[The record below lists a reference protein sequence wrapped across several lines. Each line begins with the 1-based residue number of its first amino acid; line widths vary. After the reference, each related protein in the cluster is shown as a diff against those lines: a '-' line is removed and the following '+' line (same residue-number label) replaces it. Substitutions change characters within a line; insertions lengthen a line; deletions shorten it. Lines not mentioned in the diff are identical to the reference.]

1 MESPNQTIL
10 VPTDFTPVAE
20 YAIEHAVKFSKLLNK
35 EILLLHIIKKE
46 SEYLEAT
53 QTIQALAEATFKK
66 TGLRPHV
73 MVREGSIFSTIGEV
87 SHEVNAELVIM
98 GTHGMKGLQK
108 VTGSWALKVI
118 ITSKAPFIV
127 VQGSPKNEKLEKIVF
142 PVDFKKETKE
152 KIGWAGFIAR
162 LFGAKVYVYKSNF
175 TDKSFVKETKRNLDF
190 TEKFFKYKEVKY
202 EIVTALPKKNFADQ
216 TIDYAHSIDAD
227 LILVT
232 TTKSINVTDYILGAS
247 EQYVIA
253 NSAHIPV
260 MCVNPR
266 PSQVGSFS
274 TSGG

>member
-1 MESPNQTIL
+1 MDSPKQTIL

-20 YAIEHAVKFSKLLNK
+20 YAIEHAVKFSRLLNK

-46 SEYLEAT
+46 SEYQEAT
-53 QTIQALAEATFKK
+53 QAIQAIAEATFKK

-73 MVREGSIFSTIGEV
+73 MVREGSIFTTIGEV
-87 SHEVNAELVIM
+87 SNEVNAELVIM

-118 ITSKAPFIV
+118 ITSRAPFIV
-127 VQGSPKNEKLEKIVF
+127 VQNSPKSEKMDRIVF
-142 PVDFKKETKE
+142 PVDFKKENKE

-162 LFGAKVYVYKSNF
+162 LFGAEVSIFKSNF
-175 TDKSFVKETKRNLDF
+175 RDKSFVKETKRNIDF
-190 TEKFFKYKEVKY
+190 TEKFFRYKEVKY
-202 EIVTALPKKNFADQ
+202 EIVQAVPKKNFADQ
-216 TIDYAHSIDAD
+216 TIEFAQSIDAD

-260 MCVNPR
+260 MCINPR

>member
-10 VPTDFTPVAE
+10 VPTDFTPIAE
-20 YAIEHAVKFSKLLNK
+20 YAIEHAVKFSRLLNK

-53 QTIQALAEATFKK
+53 QTIQALAENTFKK
-66 TGLRPHV
+66 TGIRPHV

-87 SHEVNAELVIM
+87 ANEVNAELVIM
-98 GTHGMKGLQK
+98 GTHGMKGIQK

-127 VQGSPKNEKLEKIVF
+127 VQSSPKNDRLDKIVF
-142 PVDFKKETKE
+142 PVDFKKENKE

-162 LFGAKVYVYKSNF
+162 LFGAEVLVFKSNF
-175 TDKSFVKETKRNLDF
+175 RDKSFVKETKRNLDF
-190 TEKFFKYKEVKY
+190 TEKFFRYKEIKY
-202 EIVTALPKKNFADQ
+202 DIVSAIPKKNFADQ
-216 TIDYAHSIDAD
+216 TIEYAHSIDAD
-227 LILVT
+227 MILIT
-232 TTKSINVTDYILGAS
+232 TTKSINYSDYILGAS

-260 MCVNPR
+260 MCINPR

>member
-1 MESPNQTIL
+1 MNSPKQTIL
-10 VPTDFTPVAE
+10 VPTDFTPVADF
-20 YAIEHAVKFSKLLNK
+20 AIEHAVKFSKILKK
-35 EILLLHIIKKE
+35 EILLLHIIKRE
-46 SEYLEAT
+46 SDYQEAT
-53 QTIQALAEATFKK
+53 QTIQALAETTYKK
-66 TGLRPHV
+66 TGIRPHV

-87 SHEVNAELVIM
+87 SNEVNAELVIM
-98 GTHGMKGLQK
+98 GTHGMIGLQK
-108 VTGSWALKVI
+108 ITGSWALKVI

-127 VQGSPKNEKLEKIVF
+127 VQSSPKNEKMEKIVF
-142 PVDFKKETKE
+142 PVDFKKENKE

-162 LFGAKVYVYKSNF
+162 LFNAEVFIFKSNF
-175 TDKSFVKETKRNLDF
+175 RDKSFVKETSRNMDF
-190 TEKFFKYKEVKY
+190 TEKFFRFKDVKY
-202 EIVTALPKKNFADQ
+202 EIVSGIPKKNFADQ
-216 TIDYAHSIDAD
+216 TIDFAHKIDAD

-260 MCVNPR
+260 MCINPR